1 MTLYEM
7 TEAAR
12 QLLAMLEA
20 DDIDEQ
26 TYHDTLEA
34 IGAEEKLLAYAQVQK
49 QLEAD
54 YAAFAKEAD
63 RIERIM
69 EKLHSNIQRMR
80 TAQAE
85 FLRAS
90 GTKKIKAGTFEIS
103 LRTWQHVEVDDE
115 AQIPAEFMRT
125 KPAETHPD
133 KKAILQALRAGTAV
147 DGVHIESTYSAVIR

>member
-7 TEAAR
+7 TDAAK
-12 QLLAMLEA
+12 QLLALLEA
-20 DDIDEQ
+20 EEIDEQ

-34 IGAEEKLLAYAQVQK
+34 IGVEDKLLAYAQVQK

-63 RIERIM
+63 RIERVM

-90 GTKKIKAGTFEIS
+90 GTKKMKAGTFEIS